1 MIFVGKWSHGITF
14 FSPHAFGSALLCAH
28 LFASLFFYI
37 YKKPIIRHKGLMYV
51 CMAF

>member
-14 FSPHAFGSALLCAH
+14 FHAFGAPVG
-28 LFASLFFYI
+28 FVIFYI
-37 YKKPIIRHKGLMYV
+37 YKKPIIHHKGLMYV